1 MPKLSAS
8 QRLTIMSAALAY
20 GEDQAA
26 IGAGPVGLDEL
37 ATAVNERIE
46 IGVDVGAEDVRESL
60 DPLVWVEV
68 SVPGGIVDLLD
79 AVRFDDDRDVLMVE
93 EGWWRRLAALTP
105 PEAARLYT
113 KAAAAASLDTVSNR
127 YLRSAMA
134 KLRRMVAQVT
144 VVEGDAPPNVAK
156 LRSARNTG
164 GQVLVNIEGRA
175 LTVGSANSAFSVI
188 AVFRSA
194 SEWMV
199 TLKSVSENADL
210 GLSDGDVMTIPVERI
225 LGVLEAETRASTN
238 TDTMPSIVDPE
249 PSMAVT
255 VEYPKR
261 RDWVL
266 DPYAAEQVSN
276 IDDSRRRATVR
287 VWGTGELK
295 TLMLR
300 LGPEGRIISPESLAD
315 VRTSMAVEILSL
327 YSDQPR

>member
-8 QRLTIMSAALAY
+8 QRLTIMSVALAY

-37 ATAVNERIE
+37 TTAVNERIE

-113 KAAAAASLDTVSNR
+113 KAAAAASLDTVNSR
-127 YLRSAMA
+127 HLSSAMA

-144 VVEGDAPPNVAK
+144 VVEGEVSPNVAK
-156 LRSARNTG
+156 LRTARDTG
-164 GQVLVNIEGRA
+164 GHVLVNIEGRE
-175 LTVGSANSAFSVI
+175 LTVGPANATFSVV
-188 AVFRSA
+188 AVYRSG

-199 TLKSVSENADL
+199 TLESVSENADL
-210 GLSDGDVMTIPVERI
+210 GLSEGDAMTIPVERI
-225 LGVLEAETRASTN
+225 LGVLEAETRSSASV
-238 TDTMPSIVDPE
+238 DTTPSVIDPE
-249 PSMAVT
+249 PSMEVT
-255 VEYPKR
+255 VEYLKR

-266 DPYAAEQVSN
+266 DPYAPEQVAN
-276 IDDSRRRATVR
+276 IDDDRRRATVS
-287 VWGTGELK
+287 VWGAAELK

-300 LGPEGRIISPESLAD
+300 LGPEGRIIAPESLAS
-315 VRTSMAVEILSL
+315 VRSDSATEILNL
-327 YSDQPR
+327 Y